1 VSANIQHQIDNIPNN
16 NNVFTGINTFDNNII
31 VNDIEITPNEISNLY
46 GTTSNIQTQL
56 DNTL

>member
-1 VSANIQHQIDNIPNN
+1 VSSNIQYQIDNIPNN
-16 NNVFTGINTFDNNII
+16 NNVFTGINTFDNNIF

-46 GTTSNIQTQL
+46 GTSSNIQTQL